1 MKVSPLNPSWLE
13 RPAMQSSQHFKN
25 FKKDHLFEGTVDSR
39 KHNSWDTETNTTV
52 FVMRLLV
59 SI

>member
-1 MKVSPLNPSWLE
+1 MVIEKNQYGWKMKVSPLNPSWLE

-39 KHNSWDTETNTTV
+39 KHNS
-52 FVMRLLV
+52 
-59 SI
+59 